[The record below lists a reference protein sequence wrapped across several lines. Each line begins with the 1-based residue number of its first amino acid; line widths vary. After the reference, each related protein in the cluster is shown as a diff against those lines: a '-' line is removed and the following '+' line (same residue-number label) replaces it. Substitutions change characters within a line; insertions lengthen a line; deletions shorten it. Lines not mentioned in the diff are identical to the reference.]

1 MFYQQD
7 NFILHNE
14 KYLSLF
20 KYMCKVVKMRKKLY
34 QDQIQILL
42 QILMRSNS
50 MFFSFLN
57 QECFHLQEY

>member
-1 MFYQQD
+1 
-7 NFILHNE
+7 
-14 KYLSLF
+14 
-20 KYMCKVVKMRKKLY
+20 MCKVVKMRKKLY

-57 QECFHLQEY
+57 QECFHLQEYLPLRSRFKVKLC